1 MATANECLIIN
12 PFNSLYSDL
21 RRKRAFLAKH
31 FNPMLIEMPVLN
43 FLFDDS
49 EPISF
54 KKGYQFGYWFAYLS
68 TFTHI
73 VRFNF
78 TPLDVIAA
86 IQSLASLPLISSR
99 YLLAISYSLLVSS
112 SLTLSSSA
120 LFSLKSF
127 NDPMPPNSLVT
138 LTSHN
143 SKGELLS
150 LYSFFKSALHRH
162 SPTISSRSASSE
174 MQFLI
179 SFSMIPNTF
188 FILVSGHNTYKIRSQ
203 HCQ

>member
-21 RRKRAFLAKH
+21 RRKRAFLTKH

-68 TFTHI
+68 TFAHI

-78 TPLDVIAA
+78 TLLDVIAT

-99 YLLAISYSLLVSS
+99 
-112 SLTLSSSA
+112 
-120 LFSLKSF
+120 
-127 NDPMPPNSLVT
+127 
-138 LTSHN
+138 
-143 SKGELLS
+143 
-150 LYSFFKSALHRH
+150 
-162 SPTISSRSASSE
+162 
-174 MQFLI
+174 
-179 SFSMIPNTF
+179 
-188 FILVSGHNTYKIRSQ
+188 
-203 HCQ
+203 